1 MIEYFYSDPAFL
13 QRCRSGP
20 LGPQL
25 DQFAKLLQEKCRC
38 QSSLLTLFVW
48 IDTVRGW
55 WQHSGMP
62 RKLRMEYPGAIYHV
76 LNRGDRRAGV
86 SPHY

>member
-25 DQFAKLLQEKCRC
+25 DQFAKLLKENGYTLISGQEKMRVVVD
-38 QSSLLTLFVW
+38 LLSF
-48 IDTVRGW
+48 
-55 WQHSGMP
+55 
-62 RKLRMEYPGAIYHV
+62 A
-76 LNRGDRRAGV
+76 
-86 SPHY
+86 